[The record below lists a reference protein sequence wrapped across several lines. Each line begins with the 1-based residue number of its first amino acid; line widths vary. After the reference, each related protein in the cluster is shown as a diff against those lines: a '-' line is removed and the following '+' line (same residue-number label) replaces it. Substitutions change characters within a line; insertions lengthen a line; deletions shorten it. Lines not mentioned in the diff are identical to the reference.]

1 MHTEAWTPILA
12 MMLQVGLIIGLARL
26 FSWSMRRL
34 GQPAVVAEIMAGIA
48 LGPSLLGWLWPEGM
62 QAVFRPESLPLLSTV
77 SEFGLVLFM
86 FLVGMEFDPR
96 LMQGRGRSS
105 AFISTAGIV
114 VPFSLGFLLAGWLFP
129 DYAGQGA
136 AFLAFALFMGA
147 AMSVT
152 AFPVL
157 ARILAERRLVQSKV
171 GAVSLASAAVGDVAA
186 WCILAFVISVARAEG
201 TDGALVTTV
210 LSAAYIAVMLW
221 VVRPLLK
228 RLDSRAGEVASQN
241 LLAAATLLLL
251 ASATVTELIGIHA
264 LFGGFLLGAVMPRE
278 GGLTTTL
285 VARMEDLIVVVILP
299 LFFAFSGLRTEIG
312 LVGTSRDLLV
322 CGLVVLVA
330 SIGKFGGTA
339 LAAKLVGMSGREA
352 GAIGILMNTRGLMEL
367 IVLNIG
373 LDLGVLNPQM
383 FTIMVIMALLTTV
396 AASPLLEWVY
406 PHTAREEA
414 ILVPPR
420 RPPSV
425 LLCVSD
431 QSIAP
436 AMVVLASSLAGR
448 DPRRVVAL
456 HVLPA
461 DRPSVYLRAGPEAT
475 AGRLLSRVRNLG
487 RRLGTEIHVMSTVS
501 SEPAREIERVAEI
514 ERPELVLLGAHRPV
528 WGRSPFGGVVQEV
541 MRRVTSPVGLLV
553 DNGLGALRR
562 VLAVVNHSLAGAAAA
577 DVADRLAKNER
588 IELTRIDLS
597 ADGAVVRPVGEPPLR
612 QPLPSE
618 AGNLLESLQV
628 LLSGK
633 RLGDFDLVVV
643 GIGAGGPAGRP
654 PPGVEELVRGCPTSV
669 LFVRAPA
676 GDPVS

>member
-1 MHTEAWTPILA
+1 MYTEAWTPILA
-12 MMLQVGLIIGLARL
+12 MMLQVGLIVGLARL
-26 FSWSMRRL
+26 FSWSMRGL

-62 QAVFRPESLPLLSTV
+62 QAVFPPESLPLLSTV

-114 VPFSLGFLLAGWLFP
+114 FPFGLGCLLAGWIFP
-129 DYAGQGA
+129 DYAGQNA
-136 AFLAFALFMGA
+136 TFTAFALFMGA

-201 TDGALVTTV
+201 AGSAVVTTV
-210 LSAAYIAVMLW
+210 LAAAYIAVMLTA
-221 VVRPLLK
+221 VRPLLR
-228 RLDSRAGEVASQN
+228 RLDSRAGDVASQN

-278 GGLTTTL
+278 GGLTASL

-312 LVGTSRDLLV
+312 RLGAQQDLLV
-322 CGLVVLVA
+322 CGLVVLLA

-339 LAAKLVGMSGREA
+339 LAARLVGMSGREA

-396 AASPLLEWVY
+396 AASPLLEWIY
-406 PHTAREEA
+406 PRTAREEA
-414 ILVPPR
+414 IVAPLR
-420 RPPSV
+420 RPPAV

-436 AMVVLASSLAGR
+436 AMVVLASALAGQGS
-448 DPRRVVAL
+448 RRVVAL

-461 DRPSVYLRAGPEAT
+461 ERPSVYLRAGPEAT
-475 AGRLLSRVRNLG
+475 AGRLLWRVRRLG
-487 RRLGTEIHVMSTVS
+487 RRLGRDFHLVSTVS
-501 SEPAREIERVAEI
+501 SEPAREIERVAEL
-514 ERPELVLLGAHRPV
+514 ELPELVLLGAHRPV

-541 MRRVTSPVGLLV
+541 LRRVKSPVGLLV
-553 DNGLGALRR
+553 DNGLGTLRR
-562 VLAVVNHSLAGAAAA
+562 VLAVVNHSAAA
-577 DVADRLAKNER
+577 DVAHRLAKSER

-597 ADGAVVRPVGEPPLR
+597 SDGAVVRPVGEPPLR
-612 QPLPSE
+612 RPLPSE
-618 AGNLLESLQV
+618 TADLLENLRV
-628 LLSGK
+628 LLSGQ
-633 RLGDFDLVVV
+633 RLKDFDLVVV
-643 GIGAGGPAGRP
+643 GIGASGPAGRP
-654 PPGVEELVRGCPTSV
+654 PAGMEELVRDCPASI

-676 GDPVS
+676 GGPAC